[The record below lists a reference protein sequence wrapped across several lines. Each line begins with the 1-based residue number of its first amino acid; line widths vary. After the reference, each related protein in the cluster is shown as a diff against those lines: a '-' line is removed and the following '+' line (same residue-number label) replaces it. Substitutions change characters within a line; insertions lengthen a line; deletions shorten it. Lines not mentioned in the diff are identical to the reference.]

1 MISRSVS
8 PWASPIVIVP
18 KKSEPGE
25 PPRRRMCVDYRV
37 LNSLLPPVN
46 KAHSKAKG
54 ILSLVPLPKIDEIY
68 AQLKGSKVYSAIDMR
83 SGYFH
88 LGLSKDA
95 KPKTAFVPGDPMEL
109 NMNLIGVLLD
119 YLKLQLTSKDWYM
132 KS

>member
-1 MISRSVS
+1 M
-8 PWASPIVIVP
+8 
-18 KKSEPGE
+18 
-25 PPRRRMCVDYRV
+25 
-37 LNSLLPPVN
+37 
-46 KAHSKAKG
+46 
-54 ILSLVPLPKIDEIY
+54 SLVPLPKIDEIY

-88 LGLSKDA
+88 LGLSDEA